1 MKQKS
6 LHVVFI
12 HLDLGI
18 GGAERLVV
26 NAALSLQKLGHPVT
40 IYTSH
45 HDASHCFPETT
56 GDGSLAKCVR
66 VYGDWLPRQQL
77 LGRATVLCAVVRMVF
92 LSIVLLI
99 STHPCRS
106 PTLSR
111 TGFPTPNLSLPRPRE
126 GLLWRRRAWGGGGA
140 GAAVV
145 ADGVAACVPALKL
158 GAAPVLFYCHFPDK
172 LLCTQRAPGKRLY
185 RWPLDLLEGRLADKV
200 CVNSKFTAGVFNEAF
215 PISRRLHPQK
225 DVTGP
230 PGPTYGCAA
239 LPAAGAILGCP
250 HGGRSYTLL
259 CSPFGTLPPPP
270 PRLPPP
276 PPPPPSGPFVSLN
289 RYERKKNVELA
300 VGALAAAR
308 RALPPRD
315 FLKVRLVI
323 AGGYDPAVQENVQ
336 YLQELKKFVEES
348 GCTDNVVFK
357 KNVSDEE
364 RTKLMETALATIYT
378 PDKEHFGIVPIEAMY
393 LGSPVIAVASGGPLE
408 SVDDGRT
415 GLLCAPTPEDFGHAM
430 LKLWKDPSAALEMGK
445 AGHTRV
451 KQTFSLQVKWL

>member
-111 TGFPTPNLSLPRPRE
+111 TGFPTPTPSLPRPRE

-172 LLCTQRAPGKRLY
+172 LLCTQRASPWKRLY
-185 RWPLDLLEGRLADKV
+185 RWPFDLLEDAATGLADKV

-225 DVTGP
+225 DV
-230 PGPTYGCAA
+230 
-239 LPAAGAILGCP
+239 
-250 HGGRSYTLL
+250 S
-259 CSPFGTLPPPP
+259 FGTLPPPPP

-276 PPPPPSGPFVSLN
+276 PPPPPPGPFVSLN

-415 GLLCAPTPEDFGHAM
+415 GLLCAPTPEDFGRAM

-451 KQTFSLQVKWL
+451 KQAFSLQVNWL

>member
-66 VYGDWLPRQQL
+66 VYGDWLPRQL

-99 STHPCRS
+99 
-106 PTLSR
+106 
-111 TGFPTPNLSLPRPRE
+111 RE
-126 GLLWRRRAWGGGGA
+126 GLLWRRRAWGGAG

-172 LLCTQRAPGKRLY
+172 LLCTQRASPWKRLY
-185 RWPLDLLEGRLADKV
+185 RWPFDLLEDAATGLADKV

-225 DVTGP
+225 DIMVLYP
-230 PGPTYGCAA
+230 AVELADLLSPLCSKKAAA
-239 LPAAGAILGCP
+239 LKNGDP
-250 HGGRSYTLL
+250 
-259 CSPFGTLPPPP
+259 
-270 PRLPPP
+270 
-276 PPPPPSGPFVSLN
+276 GPFVSLN

-364 RTKLMETALATIYT
+364 RTKLMETALATVYT

-408 SVDDGRT
+408 SVDNGRT

-451 KQTFSLQVKWL
+451 KQTFSLQAFGLALEGGLRALLDSGRPRQLFARLFCVTFFLLFQAAIALALYKASFWW